1 MQPSELIEE
10 YLEKAVPKTV
20 SGKKY
25 ADIRDE
31 LTSHIADKADFYIEI
46 GYSEKEAYVKAL
58 NEMGEPEQISSQ
70 FEEVYRENRIFG
82 KLVFAIIICAD
93 LFAIITEFGSSLL
106 SIFFTSAMYL
116 TYDSLIISTAFIT
129 LEIILIL
136 FAYKEKYIYL
146 LRKIAIANL
155 LISFPFVGGS
165 VYYPAC
171 AHFIEFL
178 FPESAVSL
186 VSYIGG
192 WTFLVSFLIF
202 ILCLKLDSKLAKGK
216 RTTTVGHI
224 SFKLISAALVC
235 FCIVLC
241 TNITLFKNENVMFDN
256 AGISD
261 VVLLK
266 IQDKKLEKLYDSITT
281 AEEADLL
288 LRKAGYLTY
297 EELLTQV
304 EDTDYLEYI
313 LSDIRSDD
321 KENEK
326 IYLLYNISSDRP
338 AGGAFILS
346 ADETG
351 RLSYKRVH
359 YACGFGRTDI
369 LLRLAYTPFY
379 KDITV
384 KSFEAFK
391 ELRLKD
397 SKEEAIKKMKRV
409 SSLYSTMTERTEKG
423 EVETYYFSNT
433 DNLSTLLDV
442 PVAFEGTLTFD
453 SNGKLVSGNCIRY
466 DYGYYDEEGEYIE
479 DAEEYTITQ

>member
-1 MQPSELIEE
+1 MQQSEWIEE

-25 ADIRDE
+25 TDIREE
-31 LTSHIADKADFYIEI
+31 LMSHILDKVDFYIEI
-46 GYSEKEAYVKAL
+46 GYNEKEAYAKAIG
-58 NEMGEPEQISSQ
+58 EMGTAEQISSQ

-82 KLVFAIIICAD
+82 ELVFAIIICAD

-106 SIFFTSAMYL
+106 SIFFTSAMYR
-116 TYDSLIISTAFIT
+116 TYDSLVISTAFIT
-129 LEIILIL
+129 VEIILIL

-155 LISFPFVGGS
+155 LISFPLVGGS

-171 AHFIEFL
+171 THFIEFL
-178 FPESAVSL
+178 FPESVVSL
-186 VSYIGG
+186 LSYIGG
-192 WTFLVSFLIF
+192 LTFLVSFLIF
-202 ILCLKLDSKLAKGK
+202 IICVRLDSKLAKGK
-216 RTTTVGHI
+216 KITTVGHI
-224 SFKLISAALVC
+224 SFKLISAVLVC

-241 TNITLFKNENVMFDN
+241 TNITLFKNENVIFDN
-256 AGISD
+256 AGVSD
-261 VVLLK
+261 VILLK
-266 IQDKKLEKLYDSITT
+266 IQDKKLEKLYNSITT

-288 LRKAGYLTY
+288 LRKEGYLTY

-304 EDTDYLEYI
+304 KDTDYLEYI
-313 LSDIRSDD
+313 VSDIRSDD

-326 IYLLYNISSDRP
+326 IYLLYNISADRP
-338 AGGAFILS
+338 AGGAFILP

-359 YACGFGRTDI
+359 YACGFGKTDI

-384 KSFEAFK
+384 KSCEIFK
-391 ELRLKD
+391 ELRLGD
-397 SKEEAIKKMKRV
+397 SKDEAIEKMKRI
-409 SSLYSTMTERTEKG
+409 SNCYSLMTEYTENG
-423 EVETYYFSNT
+423 EIETCYFSST

-453 SNGKLVSGNCIRY
+453 SNGKLVSGSCIRY

-479 DAEEYTITQ
+479 DTEEYTITQ

>member
-1 MQPSELIEE
+1 MQPSEWIEE
-10 YLEKAVPKTV
+10 YLEKAVPKMV
-20 SGKKY
+20 SSIKH
-25 ADIRDE
+25 DRIRDE
-31 LTSHIADKADFYIEI
+31 LMSHILDKTDFYVEI
-46 GYSEKEAYVKAL
+46 GYGEKEACMKAL

-106 SIFFTSAMYL
+106 SIFFTSAMYR
-116 TYDSLIISTAFIT
+116 TYDSLVISTVFIT
-129 LEIILIL
+129 SEVVLIL
-136 FAYKEKYIYL
+136 YAYKEKYIYM

-155 LISFPFVGGS
+155 LISIPFVGGS

-171 AHFIEFL
+171 THFIEFL
-178 FPESAVSL
+178 FPEFVVPALRYFGSWS
-186 VSYIGG
+186 
-192 WTFLVSFLIF
+192 FLVSFLIF
-202 ILCLKLDSKLAKGK
+202 IICLRLDSRLEKGK
-216 RTTTVGHI
+216 KKTTVGHI
-224 SFKLISAALVC
+224 SFRLISSALMC

-241 TNITLFKNENVMFDN
+241 TNVTLFKNESVMFDEP
-256 AGISD
+256 GISD
-261 VVLLK
+261 VIFLK
-266 IQDKKLEKLYDSITT
+266 AEDKKLDKLYASITT

-326 IYLLYNISSDRP
+326 IYLLYNISADRP
-338 AGGAFILS
+338 AGGAFIHS

-351 RLSYKRVH
+351 KLNYKRVH
-359 YACGFGRTDI
+359 YAWGFGKTDI

-384 KSFEAFK
+384 KSCETFK
-391 ELRLKD
+391 ELRLGD
-397 SKEEAIKKMKRV
+397 SREEAIKKMKRV
-409 SSLYSTMTERTEKG
+409 SSHYSIMTEYTEKG
-423 EVETYYFSNT
+423 EIETYYFSST
-433 DNLSTLLDV
+433 DNLSILLDI
-442 PVAFEGTLTFD
+442 PVSFEGTLTFD
-453 SNGKLVSGNCIRY
+453 KNGRLISGSYIRY
-466 DYGYYDEEGEYIE
+466 DYGYYEDGEYIG
-479 DAEEYTITQ
+479 DTEEYTITQ